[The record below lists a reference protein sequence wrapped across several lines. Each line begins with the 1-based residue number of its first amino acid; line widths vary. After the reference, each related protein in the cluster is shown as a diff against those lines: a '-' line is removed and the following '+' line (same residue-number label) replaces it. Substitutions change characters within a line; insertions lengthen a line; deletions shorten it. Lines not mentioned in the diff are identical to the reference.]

1 MCHKARAQVSS
12 NTTPPGATP
21 SSAPPRSSGKWRNI
35 VIALSAWALSVCL
48 IVFLALRHAK
58 VVSRY
63 PEAASAALADVQA
76 ASQLD
81 DTPFA
86 PFDGPA
92 AANSITEVN
101 EALTRATHWKPPVAK
116 DKPSPSDRDAALE
129 ILSDDHCL
137 GTYKAEVT
145 LMLFGDLY
153 CPFTRHMLGILRQW
167 LDEQPSAFRLVWRE
181 RPLDIHPNA
190 PKAASIAE
198 RLALRSGE
206 AAFWR
211 FVVAVSE
218 LNESPSDIDLEA
230 LEAGLTSGK
239 VKTNAKTE
247 AARAAAKIERDRLTA
262 LAYAIH
268 ATPTLFVNGL
278 RIEGEIS
285 RPHLQQIID
294 EETEEVETL
303 LDDAKPAS
311 KTYSIRV
318 DANLLDWV
326 RE

>member
-1 MCHKARAQVSS
+1 VSS

-21 SSAPPRSSGKWRNI
+21 SNAAPSPSGKWRNI
-35 VIALSAWALSVCL
+35 VIALCAWALSTSL
-48 IVFLALRHAK
+48 VFLLALRHAK
-58 VVSRY
+58 VVSRDH
-63 PEAASAALADVQA
+63 EVASDALAYLQA
-76 ASQLD
+76 ASPPD
-81 DTPFA
+81 DSPFA
-86 PFDGPA
+86 PREGPA
-92 AANSITEVN
+92 AANSITDVN
-101 EALTRATHWKPPVAK
+101 AVLTRVTQWKPRVAR
-116 DKPSPSDRDAALE
+116 DKPSAGDRDAALE
-129 ILSDDHCL
+129 ILPDDHCL
-137 GTYKAEVT
+137 GTHKAQVT

-153 CPFTRHMLGILRQW
+153 CPFTRRVLGLLRQW

-206 AAFWR
+206 PAFWR

-230 LEAGLTSGK
+230 LEVGLTTGK
-239 VKTNAKTE
+239 AKADAKT
-247 AARAAAKIERDRLTA
+247 ADAKAAAKIERDRLTA

-294 EETEEVETL
+294 EEKEEVETL
-303 LDDAKPAS
+303 LDDAEPAG
-311 KTYSIRV
+311 KIYSIRV